1 MKKCLIVLMMVVFFS
16 SLFTVPGFSK
26 KLVIACWY
34 NLADL
39 GGWKEIVEAFKNKHP
54 EVTEVEVQISSWDEF
69 LPKILTQV
77 ASGTAPDVI
86 TVENQPFPE
95 FVAKGVLKDLTDYLE
110 KTKGFSKKD
119 FFSHYIDRY
128 SVKGR
133 LYGIPWD
140 CEPVACLFYN
150 KKLFNEAGV
159 AYPND
164 TWRWEQLL
172 NAAQKLTKKQG
183 DRVTQYGYDPEGN
196 WQYFVYTNGGSLV
209 DNIKEP
215 TKCTLDSKRAIDGV
229 QFYLDLMY
237 KYGVSPSPAML
248 QASGATSVDLFL
260 TGRVAMS
267 YGGIWD
273 AFFHPK
279 EYNEMA
285 GLTIAPAGPTGIRG
299 YPTGGTAW
307 TICATSKE
315 PDLAWDWITF
325 FMGLEG
331 FKIQFKGSYKGA
343 LDVPAYI
350 PSCNWYLSQKDLYLE
365 NLVVNKIAARYAIFN
380 PFDPRWPEIASRYIN
395 PEMDLILRNQKPV
408 APTMKDI
415 ALNVTKA
422 LQSK

>member
-26 KLVIACWY
+26 KLVISDFY
-34 NLADL
+34 DVPTYTP
-39 GGWKEIVEAFKNKHP
+39 GWPKIVETFKNRHP
-54 EVTEVEVQISSWDEF
+54 EVTEIEFQAIPWDEY
-69 LPKILTQV
+69 LPKILAQI
-77 ASGTAPDVI
+77 ASGTAPDI
-86 TVENQPFPE
+86 ILVENTPFPA
-95 FVAKGVLKDLTDYLE
+95 FYGKGVLKDLTEYAQ
-110 KTKGFSKKD
+110 KTKGFTTKD
-119 FFSHYIDRY
+119 FFPHYIDRY
-128 SVKGR
+128 SVNGR

-183 DRVTQYGYDPEGN
+183 DRVTQYGFDPQGN
-196 WQYFVYTNGGSLV
+196 WQYFVYTNGGDLV
-209 DNIKEP
+209 DNVKKP
-215 TKCTLDSKRAIDGV
+215 TKCLLDSKRAIDGV

-248 QASGATSVDLFL
+248 QASGATSVDLFA
-260 TGRVAMS
+260 TGKVAMS

-273 AFFHPK
+273 AGLHPDV
-279 EYNEMA
+279 YRGQ
-285 GLTIAPAGPTGIRG
+285 GLAIAPAGPTGIRK

-307 TICATSKE
+307 CISSTSKE
-315 PDLAWDWITF
+315 PDLAWDFITF
-325 FMGLEG
+325 FLGLEG
-331 FKIQFKGSYKGA
+331 TKIDYEAGA
-343 LDVPAYI
+343 ALTDSANLKVE
-350 PSCNWYLSQKDLYLE
+350 NWILSLPNPIIE